1 MSYEAVLGMSF
12 LAFVAIITF
21 FINIKKTLNEE
32 KKPIDLLNEN
42 IIRLNENIKN
52 MAKSDEIRD
61 RRITR
66 HGEEI
71 DELKKTVAVNTN
83 RINQV
88 ENKIK

>member
-1 MSYEAVLGMSF
+1 MSYEAILGMSF

-71 DELKKTVAVNTN
+71 DELKKTVAVNEN
-83 RINQV
+83 RIKQV
-88 ENKIK
+88 ESKMK

>member
-1 MSYEAVLGMSF
+1 MSYEVVFGMSVI
-12 LAFVAIITF
+12 AFIAIITF

-32 KKPIDLLNEN
+32 KKPIDQLNEN

-61 RRITR
+61 KRITK

-71 DELKKTVAVNTN
+71 DKLKKDVAVNTN
-83 RINQV
+83 RIDRL
-88 ENKIK
+88 ERK